1 MQLGDNGDVG
11 TGNPFK
17 ETEESPRAAS
27 MGLDGAGGV
36 QLVTERQMGSDFP
49 S

>member
-17 ETEESPRAAS
+17 ETEESPALLS
-27 MGLDGAGGV
+27 SCLVGAGGA
-36 QLVTERQMGSDFP
+36 QLVTERPMGSNFL
-49 S
+49 